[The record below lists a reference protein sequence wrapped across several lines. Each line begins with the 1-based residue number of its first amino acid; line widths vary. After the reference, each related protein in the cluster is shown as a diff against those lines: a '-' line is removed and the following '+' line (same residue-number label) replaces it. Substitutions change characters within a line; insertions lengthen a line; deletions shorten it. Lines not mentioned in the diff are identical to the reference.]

1 MNILFAIVAVTTSKW
16 VFPISIN
23 HLYTDAITDEV
34 NAHRLA
40 EFDRLKVSGR
50 KGTFTDFKQ

>member
-16 VFPISIN
+16 AFPISIN

-34 NAHRLA
+34 NTHRLA

-50 KGTFTDFKQ
+50 QDTLTDLKQ